1 MRNYGIDIGTTFLT
15 IHDLSSGKAVERV
28 RHGGRIYEKIA
39 AFVAECGEE
48 SRFSFTGKGAKEFC
62 GAAGGAAIEESFA
75 VSKGLERLGLGR
87 SGFLRVL
94 DIGGSSLTLYSFR
107 DGKIADIAQNAL
119 CAAGTGL
126 FLEEQA
132 ERLGI
137 EIEAAGELSIEEPPT
152 VASRCTVF
160 AKSDMIHHQQEGR
173 SRNDLWAGLC
183 RALAVSAMNTLF
195 RGEEVYGKIVL
206 IGGVALNA
214 EVVKWLRRLYPL
226 VEWIIPKDPAG
237 FVAMGAAQVPG
248 TAKRELDLAA
258 KGLDRYTKKMPPL
271 TLHKSIY
278 PHLVAP
284 QVDGEGNEV
293 RLHAPLDGVESVAL
307 GLDIGST
314 STKLVALDAVTRR
327 PLFDLYRKTAGDPI
341 GAARRIFAGFYR
353 VLAGRGISVVAFGTT
368 GSGRKLVGE
377 VFGADTIVNEIT
389 AHGTGAAFFD
399 PSVETIFEIGGQDSK
414 YIRME
419 DGLVADVNMNYVC
432 AAGTGSFVEEQ
443 ARKLGYRLDEIGKV
457 TEHIAPP
464 VTSDRCTVFMEQ
476 DLRAILK
483 QGYTKQ
489 EALAAVLYSVIQNY
503 LTKVVG
509 NRTVSKTR
517 VHFQGATARN
527 KGLVAAIENLLGVEV
542 TVSPFCHVM
551 GSIGAALIAYDAVRE
566 KGSATRFV
574 GVVAPTLEVT
584 TGSETCRLC
593 VNYCRINTVTR
604 NGGVRVSWG
613 HMCGRE
619 PGDERRRDLPQY
631 EAFRR
636 RNALFYRKA
645 EEDDPREK
653 RGVVH
658 LPHTLANH
666 TYYPLWRRFFAL
678 LGYETRLSAPHT
690 TAEVRTEAARLATG
704 DFCYPAKVAIGHAVT
719 LFSRNALVF
728 HPYYISE
735 KQQLS
740 TAFSFFCP
748 YVESSPSVIRSF
760 AERSGRGD
768 LRFMTPVIDL
778 RLPPERIARMIHEA
792 VAGEIPVKRKEVEK
806 AFREAREAWE
816 AAFAEIQ
823 REGERIVADRLA
835 QKRPVFVIVGRPYN
849 IHDRGVNLGIPEA
862 IAAMGHDV
870 VPIDALELDVAGLAG
885 TNYFNVF
892 WNYGQKIIA
901 ATRRVRATD
910 GMYLIYLS
918 NFNCG
923 PDSFLLSY
931 VEEEMKGKPM
941 LVLEFDEHE
950 SDGGYRTRVEA
961 FMDVVSSFEKR
972 RRAMKHAG
980 RPTMPD
986 MFTARRQVDLSKG
999 TLWIPPMHEATSRLF
1014 AAAFRAAGIESQA
1027 LPPEDDED
1035 LLLGKRCSRGCEC
1048 LPMTLTL
1055 GAMVKKAVKEG
1066 NGDDHILFMPTAE
1079 GPCRFGQYNLLERK
1093 AFWNAGLDAME
1104 ILAPS
1109 SLNSYQGIDEETRR
1123 MMMHGLLAGDI
1134 LVKLATKIRPYE
1146 MTAGDTDEL
1155 FEKSLRLFEK
1165 ELEAGRDLRR
1175 SLPMVVE
1182 DFAGIPRT
1190 HEQRPLVGIVGEIY
1204 VRCNRFANGD
1214 LIRVIE
1220 RSGGEAWLAPIH
1232 EWIAYTM
1239 HLQHYMAKQQGL
1251 SLFGQGESL
1260 VKNLYFHQIEKSY
1273 YRAADRLLADRHE
1286 PPMKEVIA
1294 EGSRYLPI
1302 DFSGEA
1308 ILTVGRTILFA
1319 RQGARMVV
1327 NTAPFGCMPGTITSS
1342 LFLELKD
1349 VLNIPVLTQFYDGDL
1364 DINDKV
1370 SAMLKTIVG
1379 AGDRS
1384 DFDDPGVSEEGV
1396 NAEA

>member
-1 MRNYGIDIGTTFLT
+1 
-15 IHDLSSGKAVERV
+15 
-28 RHGGRIYEKIA
+28 
-39 AFVAECGEE
+39 
-48 SRFSFTGKGAKEFC
+48 
-62 GAAGGAAIEESFA
+62 
-75 VSKGLERLGLGR
+75 
-87 SGFLRVL
+87 
-94 DIGGSSLTLYSFR
+94 
-107 DGKIADIAQNAL
+107 
-119 CAAGTGL
+119 
-126 FLEEQA
+126 
-132 ERLGI
+132 
-137 EIEAAGELSIEEPPT
+137 
-152 VASRCTVF
+152 
-160 AKSDMIHHQQEGR
+160 
-173 SRNDLWAGLC
+173 
-183 RALAVSAMNTLF
+183 
-195 RGEEVYGKIVL
+195 
-206 IGGVALNA
+206 
-214 EVVKWLRRLYPL
+214 
-226 VEWIIPKDPAG
+226 
-237 FVAMGAAQVPG
+237 
-248 TAKRELDLAA
+248 
-258 KGLDRYTKKMPPL
+258 
-271 TLHKSIY
+271 
-278 PHLVAP
+278 
-284 QVDGEGNEV
+284 
-293 RLHAPLDGVESVAL
+293 
-307 GLDIGST
+307 
-314 STKLVALDAVTRR
+314 
-327 PLFDLYRKTAGDPI
+327 
-341 GAARRIFAGFYR
+341 
-353 VLAGRGISVVAFGTT
+353 
-368 GSGRKLVGE
+368 
-377 VFGADTIVNEIT
+377 
-389 AHGTGAAFFD
+389 
-399 PSVETIFEIGGQDSK
+399 
-414 YIRME
+414 
-419 DGLVADVNMNYVC
+419 
-432 AAGTGSFVEEQ
+432 
-443 ARKLGYRLDEIGKV
+443 
-457 TEHIAPP
+457 
-464 VTSDRCTVFMEQ
+464 
-476 DLRAILK
+476 
-483 QGYTKQ
+483 
-489 EALAAVLYSVIQNY
+489 
-503 LTKVVG
+503 
-509 NRTVSKTR
+509 
-517 VHFQGATARN
+517 
-527 KGLVAAIENLLGVEV
+527 
-542 TVSPFCHVM
+542 
-551 GSIGAALIAYDAVRE
+551 
-566 KGSATRFV
+566 
-574 GVVAPTLEVT
+574 
-584 TGSETCRLC
+584 
-593 VNYCRINTVTR
+593 
-604 NGGVRVSWG
+604 
-613 HMCGRE
+613 
-619 PGDERRRDLPQY
+619 
-631 EAFRR
+631 
-636 RNALFYRKA
+636 
-645 EEDDPREK
+645 
-653 RGVVH
+653 
-658 LPHTLANH
+658 
-666 TYYPLWRRFFAL
+666 
-678 LGYETRLSAPHT
+678 
-690 TAEVRTEAARLATG
+690 
-704 DFCYPAKVAIGHAVT
+704 
-719 LFSRNALVF
+719 
-728 HPYYISE
+728 
-735 KQQLS
+735 
-740 TAFSFFCP
+740 
-748 YVESSPSVIRSF
+748 
-760 AERSGRGD
+760 
-768 LRFMTPVIDL
+768 
-778 RLPPERIARMIHEA
+778 
-792 VAGEIPVKRKEVEK
+792 
-806 AFREAREAWE
+806 
-816 AAFAEIQ
+816 
-823 REGERIVADRLA
+823 
-835 QKRPVFVIVGRPYN
+835 
-849 IHDRGVNLGIPEA
+849 
-862 IAAMGHDV
+862 
-870 VPIDALELDVAGLAG
+870 
-885 TNYFNVF
+885 
-892 WNYGQKIIA
+892 
-901 ATRRVRATD
+901 
-910 GMYLIYLS
+910 MYLIYLS